1 MNFAGPAYVK
11 DIYGKND
18 QLFKSYICLFTCAA
32 TWYVHL
38 ELRPSI
44 DASNVIK
51 ALARFLSRRGCIKMF
66 ISDNFSRFESDE
78 VSKFL
83 LLHNIDW
90 TVKTTLRK
98 ILVRSK
104 LNFKELYTMLTQVQC
119 MLNSRPLSYVSQKK
133 IANQ

>member
-32 TWYVHL
+32 TRYVHL

-44 DASNVIK
+44 DASNVIE

-83 LLHNIDW
+83 LLHNMIGQL
-90 TVKTTLRK
+90 KP
-98 ILVRSK
+98 
-104 LNFKELYTMLTQVQC
+104 LYE
-119 MLNSRPLSYVSQKK
+119 RY
-133 IANQ
+133 